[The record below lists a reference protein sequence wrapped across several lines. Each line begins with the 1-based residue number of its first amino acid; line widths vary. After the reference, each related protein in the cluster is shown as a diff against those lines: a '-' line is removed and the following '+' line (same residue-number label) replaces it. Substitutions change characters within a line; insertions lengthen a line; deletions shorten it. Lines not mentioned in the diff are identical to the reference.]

1 MIKGPIQNVSLKDI
15 TLSLNII
22 SKKFNYHKFIFWFDK
37 VRVTLIHF
45 YNGFDNLSISHN
57 WTLVSLFAYAV
68 QISKNVI

>member
-45 YNGFDNLSISHN
+45 YNGFDNLSISYN
-57 WTLVSLFAYAV
+57 RALVSLFAYAV